1 MSKKKAPTAASTA
14 PQAAAAALTGIVA
27 LTRAREAKRPAR
39 AAWAALRLPAAL
51 LFRLFF
57 LAIVVCRFGATLEL
71 GRSGRSMVLLRRRRA
86 SAVSYGVIDNRSE
99 NLQH

>member
-27 LTRAREAKRPAR
+27 LTRAREAERPAR

-51 LFRLFF
+51 LF
-57 LAIVVCRFGATLEL
+57 
-71 GRSGRSMVLLRRRRA
+71 S
-86 SAVSYGVIDNRSE
+86 
-99 NLQH
+99 